1 MQTATAG
8 YSSPTVLADATDNG
22 KWPSDP
28 SPPNNNSIRA
38 HPRIGAPGYKWAA
51 LPTLIANDPYMKQW
65 NDKILGN
72 ASDTVGS
79 DPIGYIEDGGLEGSG
94 VLDVAREMKLR
105 VKNWAYAYHLTNE
118 TKYADRVF
126 RELQVSAA

>member
-1 MQTATAG
+1 
-8 YSSPTVLADATDNG
+8 
-22 KWPSDP
+22 
-28 SPPNNNSIRA
+28 
-38 HPRIGAPGYKWAA
+38 
-51 LPTLIANDPYMKQW
+51 MKQW

-72 ASDTVGS
+72 ASDTVDS

-126 RELQVSAA
+126 LELQVSVACPMCALLTSRLLRETTPTFLSARTTALDGIRPTSLTLLSSPPCLP